1 MIRFDSRKEANR
13 YNELVSMQKAS
24 QIANL
29 RLQVH
34 FSLMGAFTTSEG
46 VKVRGIEYIADFTY
60 EQDGKLVIE
69 DVKSEATRKDPV
81 YVMKKKLM
89 AAKGHMIKEV

>member
-1 MIRFDSRKEANR
+1 MIRFDSRKEADR
-13 YNELVSMQKAS
+13 YNELMMMQKAS
-24 QIANL
+24 KIANL

-34 FSLMGAFTTSEG
+34 FSLMGSFTTCEG
-46 VKVRGIEYIADFTY
+46 VKVRGIEYVADFTY
-60 EQDGKLVIE
+60 EQDGKLVVE

-89 AAKGHMIKEV
+89 ADKGYMIKEV